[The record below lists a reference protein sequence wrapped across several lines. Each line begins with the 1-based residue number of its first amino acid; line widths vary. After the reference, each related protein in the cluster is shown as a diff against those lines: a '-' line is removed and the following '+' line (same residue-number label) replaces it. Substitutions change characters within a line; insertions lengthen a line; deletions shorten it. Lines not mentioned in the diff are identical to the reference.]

1 MVCAVE
7 WCLSGHWHCSRS
19 QLMMGPTRVI
29 FLLYERDSL
38 TRFFDSRFFF
48 MKCHILVSI
57 DMLKSDFEFC
67 GILLELFILK
77 ILKNRLPTV
86 TDRGSK
92 KLSLRQPIFFTL
104 LKCSW
109 WAVLYM
115 DRSYFAS
122 LSL

>member
-1 MVCAVE
+1 
-7 WCLSGHWHCSRS
+7 
-19 QLMMGPTRVI
+19 
-29 FLLYERDSL
+29 
-38 TRFFDSRFFF
+38 
-48 MKCHILVSI
+48 
-57 DMLKSDFEFC
+57 MLESDFEFC

-77 ILKNRLPTV
+77 VLKNRLPTV

-92 KLSLRQPIFFTL
+92 KLSLMQPIFLTH

-109 WAVLYM
+109 CAVLYM